1 MPSKHLVCLDAPT
14 RTDLETRCS
23 CGQHAARLLVHARI
37 LLLTDSSPDG
47 PAWTDEKAAEALGC
61 SLATVERVRRRFA
74 VDGLEVALRVRKAV
88 PGRPPKLDGVAEAHL
103 IALACST
110 PPTGRA
116 RWTVRLLHTHFVE
129 LVTTRKLFPQPVGR
143 ETLRQTLKKTSYSPS
158 A

>member
-1 MPSKHLVCLDAPT
+1 MPAKHLVCLDAPT
-14 RTDLETRCS
+14 RTDLETRCA
-23 CGQHAARLLVHARI
+23 GGRHPARLLVHARI
-37 LLLTDSSPDG
+37 LLLTDASPDG
-47 PAWTDEKAAEALGC
+47 PAWPDEKVAEALGC
-61 SLATVERVRRRFA
+61 GLATVERVRRRFA
-74 VDGLEVALRVRKAV
+74 VEGLDVALRVRKPV
-88 PGRPPKLDGVAEAHL
+88 PGRPPKLDGAAEAHL

-129 LVTTRKLFPQPVGR
+129 LLTTRKLLTGPVGR